1 MIETWIINVLMIFMA
16 LAVWVIIRSRNL
28 FGVIVMGGV
37 YSFLTATVMV
47 AMDAVDVAMTEA
59 AVGAGISTVLF
70 LSALYLCK
78 GDEAKPMKSPLLP
91 LLVSTGVGVMLVF
104 GALGLPEFSNSNSP
118 LNQHVGPGYLAD
130 IPEKV
135 DVPNLVTAVLAS
147 YRSFDTLGE
156 TTVVFTAGA
165 GVVALL
171 RRRRKG
177 AKR

>member
-1 MIETWIINVLMIFMA
+1 MIETWIINVLMVFMA

-91 LLVSTGVGVMLVF
+91 LLVSTGVGVMLVLARSACPSF
-104 GALGLPEFSNSNSP
+104 PTQTRPLISMSGPDIWQTFQRKWMCPTSSPPSWRVIAALTHWAKQPWSSP
-118 LNQHVGPGYLAD
+118 QAR
-130 IPEKV
+130 
-135 DVPNLVTAVLAS
+135 AS
-147 YRSFDTLGE
+147 
-156 TTVVFTAGA
+156 
-165 GVVALL
+165 
-171 RRRRKG
+171 
-177 AKR
+177 

>member
-1 MIETWIINVLMIFMA
+1 MIETWIINVLMVFMA

-104 GALGLPEFSNSNSP
+104 GALGLP
-118 LNQHVGPGYLAD
+118 
-130 IPEKV
+130 
-135 DVPNLVTAVLAS
+135 
-147 YRSFDTLGE
+147 
-156 TTVVFTAGA
+156 
-165 GVVALL
+165 
-171 RRRRKG
+171 
-177 AKR
+177 